1 MPDPLQV
8 DQFHLGVSLRNWDMP
23 LCMYYDETN
32 NIRRLTLSEKGLSV
46 PDNRIFVIAGIALM
60 PGHTISGWE
69 SLRTAL
75 RIQPTAGEIK
85 FKHVALSGYEDALAS
100 PKLTLFLAWLLDNGI
115 LIHYSALDMV
125 YWSIIDIV
133 DSVLGN
139 DFAMMRFHLE
149 LKNELHH
156 AVSCNVPAFMSL
168 LHSFDYPSVERVKVQ
183 PFLAAISQFL
193 ETHAPTDR
201 NIGTTILKQTMQRA
215 ATQNLELAFLH
226 DNEPGELID
235 NLSGHF
241 LHCMCIFKNAEHT
254 FDRETYIE
262 RILSNREIRNGDQRL
277 NYHFADSKDEVGIQL
292 SDVVAGL
299 LGRHFSYLQDHS
311 LPLLRERKAA
321 FSETQIKNLHLL
333 RAVIDRSDALSDG
346 LFHAVLPLDTH
357 FKNNAFLHDQGAPPF
372 MG

>member
-1 MPDPLQV
+1 MHVPLQV

-46 PDNRIFVIAGIALM
+46 PDNRTFVIAGIALM
-60 PGHTISGWE
+60 PGRTISGWE
-69 SLRTAL
+69 SLQTAL

-85 FKHVALSGYEDALAS
+85 FKHVAPSGYEDALAS
-100 PKLTLFLAWLLDNGI
+100 PKLTQLLAWLLDNEI
-115 LIHYSALDMV
+115 LIHYSALDVV

-133 DSVLGN
+133 DSLLGD

-156 AVSCNVPAFMSL
+156 AVSRNVPAFMSL
-168 LHSFDYPSVERVKVQ
+168 LHSFDYPNVERAKVQ
-183 PFLAAISQFL
+183 PFLAAVSQFL
-193 ETHAPTDR
+193 DAHAPTDR
-201 NIGTTILKQTMQRA
+201 NIGTTILKQAVRHA
-215 ATQNLELAFLH
+215 ATRELELVFIH
-226 DNEPGELID
+226 DNEPGELND
-235 NLSGHF
+235 NLSCHF
-241 LHCMCIFKNAEHT
+241 LHCMCIFKNAAHT
-254 FDRETYIE
+254 FDRETYVE
-262 RILSNREIRNGDQRL
+262 RILSNREIRDGDRRL
-277 NYHFADSKDEVGIQL
+277 NYRFSDSKDEAGIQL

-321 FSETQIKNLHLL
+321 FSDVQRENLHLL
-333 RAVIDRSDALSDG
+333 RSLVDRSDALSDG

-357 FKNNAFLHDQGAPPF
+357 FKNNAFLHNQEAPPF